1 MKGATKPNQE
11 GQKELA
17 SDVDIKYQIYLCLVK
32 LKNSQEAL
40 QVLQSI
46 PGKQR
51 TPKINMALAK
61 MFQEQ
66 GMERSAIASY
76 KEVLRECPLALEAAE
91 GLLALGVKGIEVNSI
106 IMGCNLNL
114 QNLDWLNAWIKAH
127 AHINSREYNHA
138 VTTLRSLDNVN
149 CLIDNHNLLVTMGE
163 CYYYAGDYKNALM
176 CLGRARIIEP
186 DSTRG

>member
-1 MKGATKPNQE
+1 
-11 GQKELA
+11 
-17 SDVDIKYQIYLCLVK
+17 
-32 LKNSQEAL
+32 
-40 QVLQSI
+40 
-46 PGKQR
+46 
-51 TPKINMALAK
+51 MALAK

-66 GMERSAIASY
+66 GMERSAIATY

-114 QNLDWLNAWIKAH
+114 QNFDWLNAWIKAH
-127 AHINSREYNHA
+127 AHVHNREYNHA
-138 VTTLRSLDNVN
+138 VTTLRSLDNIN
-149 CLIDNHNLLVTMGE
+149 CLRDNYNLLVTMGE

-176 CLGRARIIEP
+176 CLRRARILEP